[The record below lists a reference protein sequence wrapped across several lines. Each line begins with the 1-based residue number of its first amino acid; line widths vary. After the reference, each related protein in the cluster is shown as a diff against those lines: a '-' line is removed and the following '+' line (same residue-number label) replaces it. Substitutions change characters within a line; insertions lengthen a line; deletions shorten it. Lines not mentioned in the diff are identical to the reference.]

1 MDFTESILFE
11 NMIQFAVKGTANM
24 QILLLQ
30 NTAAKVYTSSG
41 IMVAGNGINRNAHLL
56 HASQKFIQELYR
68 FHGWNGFIV

>member
-1 MDFTESILFE
+1 MDFSKSILFG
-11 NMIQFAVKGTANM
+11 NMIQFAVKGTANV

-56 HASQKFIQELYR
+56 HASQKFR
-68 FHGWNGFIV
+68 AFHSCGL

>member
-56 HASQKFIQELYR
+56 HSRQKF
-68 FHGWNGFIV
+68 V